1 MSPHC
6 VQHPTTPHFLPPL
19 VFRAMRAGSE
29 SHPSPQSPRTTLV
42 FQPETT
48 GSRLWDVAQ
57 GFPWSGKVT
66 APPAGLLHESQPAS
80 QHETGSRRQPHPG
93 KADCQGPLGT
103 MWLQGHLQSQPASQH
118 QSGRLNT
125 VVLPPPP
132 PPPHARKGLRAD
144 WSIRGAHSRKEALI
158 PCYPYSKRHSRAF
171 TPPAVRK
178 AVLRNLQPA
187 PGVPVPPRLA
197 LLKPKRILGDA
208 PRRCGPGPCLPPFGY
223 PLSR

>member
-19 VFRAMRAGSE
+19 VFRTMRAGSE

-42 FQPETT
+42 FQPGTT

-57 GFPWSGKVT
+57 GFPWLGKVT
-66 APPAGLLHESQPAS
+66 TPPAGLLHEPQPAS

-103 MWLQGHLQSQPASQH
+103 NVAAGAPTIAARFTAPVRPPEHHCPPTPTPA
-118 QSGRLNT
+118 
-125 VVLPPPP
+125 
-132 PPPHARKGLRAD
+132 PPHARKGLRAD

-158 PCYPYSKRHSRAF
+158 PCYPYSKRHFRAF
-171 TPPAVRK
+171 TPPA
-178 AVLRNLQPA
+178 
-187 PGVPVPPRLA
+187 
-197 LLKPKRILGDA
+197 
-208 PRRCGPGPCLPPFGY
+208 
-223 PLSR
+223 